1 MKDTSAEFEEL
12 MRIRIMQRSPEERLR
27 MGCDMFDTAK
37 SLVRAS
43 LSELSGV
50 NLHTA
55 MFERFYGHEFD
66 EITKNKIKAH
76 LRRNCS

>member
-12 MRIRIMQRSPEERLR
+12 MRVRIMQRSPEDRLR

-43 LSELSGV
+43 LPELSGV
-50 NLHTA
+50 NLQIA
-55 MFERFYGHEFD
+55 ILPSFLAIF
-66 EITKNKIKAH
+66 
-76 LRRNCS
+76 LRLQLHHQ